1 MVDMLVQGVKGLVEL
16 PSSLD
21 LGDNL
26 RTKLTQFFLG
36 GHPFHLIGQAI
47 HLGSH
52 RINEAIFEEL
62 FLQDELLIQSL
73 TDWSD

>member
-1 MVDMLVQGVKGLVEL
+1 MLVQGVNGLLEL

-21 LGDNL
+21 LGGNL
-26 RTKLTQFFLG
+26 RTKLTQFFLS

-62 FLQDELLIQSL
+62 FLQDEPIIQSL
-73 TDWSD
+73 TDSGD

>member
-1 MVDMLVQGVKGLVEL
+1 MLVQVVKGLLEL

-52 RINEAIFEEL
+52 RINEAISDEL
-62 FLQDELLIQSL
+62 LLQDELLVQSL
-73 TDWSD
+73 ID

>member
-16 PSSLD
+16 TSSLD
-21 LGDNL
+21 LGGNL

-36 GHPFHLIGQAI
+36 GHPFHLINHAI

-62 FLQDELLIQSL
+62 FLQDELLI
-73 TDWSD
+73 